1 MKNIIDALM
10 IVPRSLFSLI
20 ALFLI
25 TKLIGRKQVSE
36 LSLFD
41 YVIGISIGNFAA
53 EMTIN
58 MDAPYM
64 HGLIAVLVFGV
75 SAYIVSLATMKSI
88 KLRRWIIGTPIII
101 IQNGKILEKN
111 MQKVMIDVNDLLEQC
126 RNAGY
131 FDMNEIEFAIM
142 EANGKLSILPVSE
155 YKPLTPKDMKVKVN
169 KASLCANVIID
180 GNIMIN
186 NLENMNKTEEWLNQ
200 ELKIKGYQKT
210 GNILL
215 ATLDNQEKL
224 TIYERNENRKANDV
238 LE

>member
-1 MKNIIDALM
+1 MQNIIDTLM

-58 MDAPYM
+58 LDAPYM
-64 HGLIAVLVFGV
+64 HGIIAVIVFGL
-75 SAYIVSLATMKSI
+75 SAYLVSLFSMKSI
-88 KLRRWIIGTPIII
+88 CLRRWIIGTPILM

-111 MQKVMIDVNDLLEQC
+111 MKKVMIDVNDLLEQC
-126 RNAGY
+126 RAAGY
-131 FDMNEIEFAIM
+131 FDLSEIEYAVM
-142 EANGKLSILPVSE
+142 EANGKLSILPKSE
-155 YKPLTPKDMKVKVN
+155 YKPLTPNDMKVKVN
-169 KASLCANVIID
+169 KACLCANIIID
-180 GNIMIN
+180 GNIMKK
-186 NLENMNKTEEWLNQ
+186 NLKNMNKTEDWLKQ
-200 ELKIKGYQKT
+200 ELKVKGYQDT
-210 GNILL
+210 DNILL

-224 TIYERNENRKANDV
+224 TVYEKNQDIKVHDV

>member
-1 MKNIIDALM
+1 MQNIIDALM
-10 IVPRSLFSLI
+10 IVPRSLFSLV

-58 MDAPYM
+58 LDAPYT
-64 HGLIAVLVFGV
+64 HGIIAVIVFGL
-75 SAYIVSLATMKSI
+75 SAYIVSFATMKSI
-88 KLRRWIIGTPIII
+88 CLRRWIIGTPILM

-111 MQKVMIDVNDLLEQC
+111 LRKVMIDVNDLLEQC
-126 RNAGY
+126 RSAGY
-131 FDMNEIEFAIM
+131 FDLNEIEYAVM
-142 EANGKLSILPVSE
+142 EANGKISILPVSE
-155 YKPLTPKDMKVKVN
+155 YKPLTPKDMKIKVS
-169 KASLCANVIID
+169 KSCLCANVIID
-180 GNIMIN
+180 GNIMKKS
-186 NLENMNKTEEWLNQ
+186 LKNMNKTEDWLKQ
-200 ELKIKGYQKT
+200 ELKVKGYQDT
-210 GNILL
+210 NQILL

-224 TIYERNENRKANDV
+224 TIYEKNQDIKEYDV

>member
-1 MKNIIDALM
+1 MQNIIDALM

-58 MDAPYM
+58 LDAPYV
-64 HGLIAVLVFGV
+64 HGIIAVLVFGI
-75 SAYIVSLATMKSI
+75 SAYLVSWFSMKSI
-88 KLRRWIIGTPIII
+88 HFRRWIFGTPIII

-111 MQKVMIDVNDLLEQC
+111 LKKVLLDVNELLEQC
-126 RNAGY
+126 RVSGY
-131 FDMNEIEFAIM
+131 FDLNEIAYAIM

-155 YKPLTPKDMKVKVN
+155 YKPLTPKDMKIKTS

-180 GNIMIN
+180 SVIMTH
-186 NLENMNKTEEWLNQ
+186 NLKNRNKTEDWLKQ
-200 ELKIKGYQKT
+200 ELKIKGYQDTK
-210 GNILL
+210 NILL

-224 TIYERNENRKANDV
+224 TIYEKNETMKDYDV

>member
-1 MKNIIDALM
+1 MQNIIDALM
-10 IVPRSLFSLI
+10 IVPRSLFSLV

-58 MDAPYM
+58 LDAPYT
-64 HGLIAVLVFGV
+64 HGIIAVIVFGL
-75 SAYIVSLATMKSI
+75 SAYIVSFATMKSI
-88 KLRRWIIGTPIII
+88 QLRRWIIGTPILM

-111 MQKVMIDVNDLLEQC
+111 LRKVMIDVNDLLEQC
-126 RNAGY
+126 RSAGY
-131 FDMNEIEFAIM
+131 FDLNEIEYAVM
-142 EANGKLSILPVSE
+142 EANGKLSILPKSE
-155 YKPLTPKDMKVKVN
+155 YKPLTPNDMKVKTS
-169 KASLCANVIID
+169 KACLCANVIID
-180 GNIMIN
+180 GNIMKK
-186 NLENMNKTEEWLNQ
+186 NLKNMNKTEDWLKQ
-200 ELKIKGYQKT
+200 ELKVKGYQDTKT
-210 GNILL
+210 ILL

-224 TIYERNENRKANDV
+224 TIYEKNQDIKDYDV

>member
-1 MKNIIDALM
+1 MQNMIDAFM

-25 TKLIGRKQVSE
+25 TKIIGRKQVSE

-64 HGLIAVLVFGV
+64 HGIIAVLVFGI
-75 SAYIVSLATMKSI
+75 SAYLVSLLSMKSI
-88 KLRRWIIGTPIII
+88 HLRRWIIGTPIMM

-111 MQKVMIDVNDLLEQC
+111 MKKVMLDINDLLEQC
-126 RNAGY
+126 RAAGY
-131 FDMNEIEFAIM
+131 FDLNEIAYAIM

-155 YKPLTPKDMKVKVN
+155 YKPLTPKDMSVKVS
-169 KASLCANVIID
+169 KASLCSNVIID
-180 GNIMIN
+180 SRIMIN
-186 NLENMNKTEEWLNQ
+186 NLKNMNKTEEWLEK
-200 ELKIKGYQKT
+200 ELKIKGYQNT
-210 GNILL
+210 HNILL
-215 ATLDNQEKL
+215 ATLDSQEKL
-224 TIYERNENRKANDV
+224 TIYEKNETLENINV

>member
-1 MKNIIDALM
+1 MEEIINAVM

-58 MDAPYM
+58 MDAPYV
-64 HGLIAVLVFGV
+64 HGIIAVIVFGV
-75 SAYIVSLATMKSI
+75 SAYLVSLLSMKSI
-88 KLRRWIIGTPIII
+88 HLRRWIIGTPIVM

-111 MQKVMIDVNDLLEQC
+111 MKKVMIDVNDLLEQC
-126 RNAGY
+126 RSAGY
-131 FDMNEIEFAIM
+131 FDLNEIEFAIM
-142 EANGKLSILPVSE
+142 EANGKISILPTSE
-155 YKPLTPKDMKVKVN
+155 YKPLTPKDMKLKVN
-169 KASLCANVIID
+169 KACLCANVIID
-180 GNIMIN
+180 SVIMKC
-186 NLENMNKTEEWLNQ
+186 NLKNMGKTEEWLKQ
-200 ELKIKGYQKT
+200 ELKIKGHQST
-210 GNILL
+210 NNILL
-215 ATLDNQEKL
+215 ATLDSQEKL
-224 TIYERNENRKANDV
+224 TIYQKNEDINACNV

>member
-1 MKNIIDALM
+1 MQNIIDTLM

-58 MDAPYM
+58 LDAPYT
-64 HGLIAVLVFGV
+64 HGIIAVIVFGL
-75 SAYIVSLATMKSI
+75 SAYIVSLATMKNI
-88 KLRRWIIGTPIII
+88 HLRRWIIGTPILM

-111 MQKVMIDVNDLLEQC
+111 LKKVMIDVNDLLEQC
-126 RNAGY
+126 RSAGY
-131 FDMNEIEFAIM
+131 FDLNEIEYAIM
-142 EANGKLSILPVSE
+142 EANGKLSILPANE
-155 YKPLTPKDMKVKVN
+155 YKPLTPKDMKIKVN
-169 KASLCANVIID
+169 KACLCANVIID
-180 GNIMIN
+180 GNIMKK
-186 NLENMNKTEEWLNQ
+186 NLENMNKTEDWLEQ
-200 ELKIKGYQKT
+200 ELKVKGYQNTKD
-210 GNILL
+210 ILL

-224 TIYERNENRKANDV
+224 TIYEKNENIKDYDV

>member
-1 MKNIIDALM
+1 MKHIIDALM

-58 MDAPYM
+58 MDAPYI
-64 HGLIAVLVFGV
+64 HGIIAVLVFGI
-75 SAYIVSLATMKSI
+75 SAYLVSLLTMKSI
-88 KLRRWIIGTPIII
+88 HIRRWVIGTPIVII
-101 IQNGKILEKN
+101 KNGKILEKN
-111 MQKVMIDVNDLLEQC
+111 MKKIMIDVNDLLEQC
-126 RNAGY
+126 RTAGY
-131 FDMNEIEFAIM
+131 FDVNEIEFGII

-155 YKPLTPKDMKVKVN
+155 YKPLTPKDMKIKVN

-180 GNIMIN
+180 GNIMKR
-186 NLENMNKTEEWLNQ
+186 NLENSNKTEEWLKK
-200 ELKIKGYQKT
+200 ELKIKGYQ
-210 GNILL
+210 NIEHILL

-224 TIYERNENRKANDV
+224 TVYEKNENIDSCNV

>member
-1 MKNIIDALM
+1 MQNILDALM

-58 MDAPYM
+58 LDVPYT
-64 HGLIAVLVFGV
+64 HGIIAVIVFGL
-75 SAYIVSLATMKSI
+75 SAYIVSFATMKSI
-88 KLRRWIIGTPIII
+88 CLRRWIIGTPILM

-111 MQKVMIDVNDLLEQC
+111 LRKVMIDVNDLLEQC
-126 RNAGY
+126 RSAGY
-131 FDMNEIEFAIM
+131 FDLNEIEYAVM

-155 YKPLTPKDMKVKVN
+155 YKPLTPKDMKIKVS
-169 KASLCANVIID
+169 KSCLCANVIID
-180 GNIMIN
+180 GNIMKK
-186 NLENMNKTEEWLNQ
+186 NLKNMNKTEDWLKQ
-200 ELKIKGYQKT
+200 ELKVKGYQDT
-210 GNILL
+210 NQILL

-224 TIYERNENRKANDV
+224 TIYEKNQDIKEYDV

>member
-1 MKNIIDALM
+1 MQNIIDALM
-10 IVPRSLFSLI
+10 IVPRSLFSLV

-58 MDAPYM
+58 LDAPYT
-64 HGLIAVLVFGV
+64 HGIIAVIVFGL
-75 SAYIVSLATMKSI
+75 SAYIVSFATMKSI
-88 KLRRWIIGTPIII
+88 CLRRWIIGTPILM

-111 MQKVMIDVNDLLEQC
+111 LRKVMIDVNDLLEQC
-126 RNAGY
+126 RSAGY
-131 FDMNEIEFAIM
+131 FDLNEIEYAVM
-142 EANGKLSILPVSE
+142 EANGKISILPVSE
-155 YKPLTPKDMKVKVN
+155 YKPLTPKDMKIKVS
-169 KASLCANVIID
+169 KSCLCANVIID
-180 GNIMIN
+180 GNIMKK
-186 NLENMNKTEEWLNQ
+186 NLKNMNKTEDWLKQ
-200 ELKIKGYQKT
+200 ELKVKGYQDT
-210 GNILL
+210 NQILL

-224 TIYERNENRKANDV
+224 TIYGKNEGIEAYNV

>member
-1 MKNIIDALM
+1 MRDIIDALM

-58 MDAPYM
+58 LDAPYM
-64 HGLIAVLVFGV
+64 HGIIAVLVFGI
-75 SAYIVSLATMKSI
+75 SAYLVSLLTMKSI
-88 KLRRWIIGTPIII
+88 HLRRWIIGTPILM

-111 MQKVMIDVNDLLEQC
+111 MKKVMIDVNDLLEQC
-126 RNAGY
+126 RAAGY
-131 FDMNEIEFAIM
+131 FDLNEIEYAIM
-142 EANGKLSILPVSE
+142 EANGKISILPVSE
-155 YKPLTPKDMKVKVN
+155 YKPLTPKDMKVKVT

-180 GNIMIN
+180 GVIMHK
-186 NLENMNKTEEWLNQ
+186 NLENMNKTEDWLKQ
-200 ELKIKGYQKT
+200 ELKVKGYQNTK
-210 GNILL
+210 NILL

-224 TIYERNENRKANDV
+224 TIYEKNEDIKNYNV

>member
-1 MKNIIDALM
+1 MQNIIDALM
-10 IVPRSLFSLI
+10 IVPRSLFSLL

-58 MDAPYM
+58 LDAPYT
-64 HGLIAVLVFGV
+64 HGIIAVIVFGL
-75 SAYIVSLATMKSI
+75 SAYIVSFATMKSI
-88 KLRRWIIGTPIII
+88 QLRRWIIGTPILM

-111 MQKVMIDVNDLLEQC
+111 LRKVMIDVNDLLEQC
-126 RNAGY
+126 RSAGY
-131 FDMNEIEFAIM
+131 FDLNEIEYAVM
-142 EANGKLSILPVSE
+142 EANGKISILPKSE
-155 YKPLTPKDMKVKVN
+155 YKPLTPNDMKVKTS
-169 KASLCANVIID
+169 KACLCANVIID
-180 GNIMIN
+180 GNIMKK
-186 NLENMNKTEEWLNQ
+186 NLKNMNKTEDWLKQ
-200 ELKIKGYQKT
+200 ELKVKGYQAIKP
-210 GNILL
+210 ILL

-224 TIYERNENRKANDV
+224 TIYEKNRDIKDYDV

>member
-1 MKNIIDALM
+1 MQNIINALM

-53 EMTIN
+53 EITIN
-58 MDAPYM
+58 TDAPYIN
-64 HGLIAVLVFGV
+64 GIIAVLVFGL

-88 KLRRWIIGTPIII
+88 HLRRWIIGTPILM

-111 MQKVMIDVNDLLEQC
+111 LKKVMIDVNDLLEQC
-126 RNAGY
+126 RSAGY
-131 FDMNEIEFAIM
+131 FDLNEIEYAIM
-142 EANGKLSILPVSE
+142 EANGKLSILPASE
-155 YKPLTPKDMKVKVN
+155 YKPLTPKDMKVKVS

-180 GNIMIN
+180 GNIMKK
-186 NLENMNKTEEWLNQ
+186 NLKNMNKTEDWLEQ
-200 ELKIKGYQKT
+200 ELKVKGYQNIKD
-210 GNILL
+210 ILL

-224 TIYERNENRKANDV
+224 TIYEKNENIKDYDI

>member
-1 MKNIIDALM
+1 MKSVIDALM

-53 EMTIN
+53 EITIN
-58 MDAPYM
+58 MDTPYI
-64 HGLIAVLVFGV
+64 HGIIAVIVFGV
-75 SAYIVSLATMKSI
+75 SAYIVSLVTMKSI
-88 KLRRWIIGTPIII
+88 HLRKWIIGTPIII

-111 MQKVMIDVNDLLEQC
+111 MKKVMIDVNDLLEQC

-131 FDMNEIEFAIM
+131 FDLNEIEFAVM

-180 GNIMIN
+180 GNIMIH
-186 NLENMNKTEEWLNQ
+186 NLENMNKTEDWLKQ
-200 ELKIKGYQKT
+200 ELKVKGYQKT
-210 GNILL
+210 NDILL
-215 ATLDNQEKL
+215 AILDNQEKL
-224 TIYERNENRKANDV
+224 TIYEKNENIKANNV

>member
-1 MKNIIDALM
+1 MQNIIDAFM

-58 MDAPYM
+58 MDAPYI
-64 HGLIAVLVFGV
+64 HGIIAVIVFGV
-75 SAYIVSLATMKSI
+75 SAYLVSLLSMKSI
-88 KLRRWIIGTPIII
+88 HLRRWIIGTPILM

-111 MQKVMIDVNDLLEQC
+111 MKKVMIDVNDLLEQC
-126 RNAGY
+126 RAAGY
-131 FDMNEIEFAIM
+131 FDLNEIEAAIM
-142 EANGKLSILPVSE
+142 EANGKISILPVSE

-169 KASLCANVIID
+169 KNGLCANVIID
-180 GNIMIN
+180 GVIMKQ
-186 NLENMNKTEEWLNQ
+186 NLGNMSKTENWLKQ
-200 ELKIKGYQKT
+200 ELKVKGYQDT
-210 GNILL
+210 QNILL

-224 TIYERNENRKANDV
+224 TIYEKNEDLKGLNL

>member
-1 MKNIIDALM
+1 MQNIIDAFM

-64 HGLIAVLVFGV
+64 HGIIAVLVFGI
-75 SAYIVSLATMKSI
+75 SAYLVSLFTMKSI
-88 KLRRWIIGTPIII
+88 VLRRWIIGTPIIM
-101 IQNGKILEKN
+101 IQNGKILGKN
-111 MQKVMIDVNDLLEQC
+111 MKKVMIDVNDLLEQC
-126 RNAGY
+126 RAAGY
-131 FDMNEIEFAIM
+131 FDLNEIEYAVM
-142 EANGKLSILPVSE
+142 EANGKLSILPKSE
-155 YKPLTPKDMKVKVN
+155 YKPLTPNDMKVKVN
-169 KASLCANVIID
+169 KACLCANVIID
-180 GNIMIN
+180 SNIMKK
-186 NLENMNKTEEWLNQ
+186 NLKNMNKTEDWLKQ
-200 ELKIKGYQKT
+200 ELKVKGYQNTKT
-210 GNILL
+210 ILL

-224 TIYERNENRKANDV
+224 TIYEKNQDIKDYDV

>member
-64 HGLIAVLVFGV
+64 HGIIAVIVFGL
-75 SAYIVSLATMKSI
+75 SAYFVSLLSMKSI
-88 KLRRWIIGTPIII
+88 HLRRWIIGTPIVM

-111 MQKVMIDVNDLLEQC
+111 MKKVMIDVNDLLEQC
-126 RNAGY
+126 RAAGY
-131 FDMNEIEFAIM
+131 FDLNEIEFAIM
-142 EANGKLSILPVSE
+142 EANGKISILPVSE
-155 YKPLTPKDMKVKVN
+155 YKPLTPKDMKIKVN
-169 KASLCANVIID
+169 KACLCANVIID
-180 GNIMIN
+180 GTIMSN
-186 NLENMNKTEEWLNQ
+186 NLKNMSKTEDWLKQ
-200 ELKIKGYQKT
+200 ELKVKGYHDTK
-210 GNILL
+210 NILL
-215 ATLDNQEKL
+215 AILDNQEKL
-224 TIYERNENRKANDV
+224 TIYEKNENLKVSNV

>member
-1 MKNIIDALM
+1 MKHIIDALM

-58 MDAPYM
+58 MDAPYI
-64 HGLIAVLVFGV
+64 HGIIAVLVFGI
-75 SAYIVSLATMKSI
+75 SAYLVSLLTMKSI
-88 KLRRWIIGTPIII
+88 HIRRWIIGTPIVII
-101 IQNGKILEKN
+101 KNGKILEKN
-111 MQKVMIDVNDLLEQC
+111 MKKVMIDVNDLLEQC
-126 RNAGY
+126 RTAGY
-131 FDMNEIEFAIM
+131 FDVNEIEFGII

-155 YKPLTPKDMKVKVN
+155 YKPLTPKDMKIKVN

-180 GNIMIN
+180 GNIMKR
-186 NLENMNKTEEWLNQ
+186 NLENSNKTEEWLKK
-200 ELKIKGYQKT
+200 ELKIKGYQ
-210 GNILL
+210 NIEHILL

-224 TIYERNENRKANDV
+224 TVYEKNENIDSCNV